1 MMKKQFRSLWF
12 TVFVATLVLGPAV
25 CYSPAADVPKD
36 ECLGCHG
43 PFDKLATAAPG
54 YVAPSGEKIRPHYYV
69 PHTSKEAKAVPECSN
84 CHQSHPNPP
93 TAADI
98 KAMGKPGVDWCYSTC
113 HHENDF
119 VPCTKCHKK

>member
-1 MMKKQFRSLWF
+1 LL
-12 TVFVATLVLGPAV
+12 ALGPGV
-25 CYSPAADVPKD
+25 CDSPAAEVSKD
-36 ECLGCHG
+36 MCLGCHG

-54 YVAPSGEKIRPHYYV
+54 YVAPSGEKIRPHYFV
-69 PHTSKEAKAVPECSN
+69 PHTSKEIKAIPKCSN

-98 KAMGKPGVDWCYSTC
+98 TAMGKPGVDWCYSTC

-119 VPCTKCHKK
+119 TPCTKCHKK